1 MSALERLEIRFSF
14 LPTMVGAVIKHSSD
28 NTYIL
33 ESGQYLTLPKFK
45 SCISPWSITAIW
57 INYSTLIGSVMSTFL
72 SYTAVKYVALF
83 VRFLLTPHKTSF
95 GKICWSNGDKS
106 KISLLRAA
114 FLSGLV
120 SRHPFDTSEINCS

>member
-14 LPTMVGAVIKHSSD
+14 LPTMVGAVTKHSSD

-83 VRFLLTPHKTSF
+83 VRFLLTPQKLW
-95 GKICWSNGDKS
+95 KDMLKQRWQS
-106 KISLLRAA
+106 KISLLRAV